1 MPIDYHLRAP
11 LFLDSL
17 TTGTTEA
24 SGALLLPTSHNGLA
38 DETVAQASVPAQ
50 PSIAFSSMLST
61 RPKLRLAVLFLG
73 FVACLSLGLLIIH
86 QAVFPILAW
95 IIPSLEVPF
104 YDLAVYGAYPEQD
117 YVSFKTPSS
126 QPNLVRWDEQCDTG
140 YVLVSLNGASIAHP
154 GPSIYDARGG
164 LVWTTEEYG
173 IALNLRVQKYR
184 GQDVLTFWAGKKAAT
199 SGKGSYFILDNSYK
213 LIKKLDAVG
222 EGKHGDLHEFR
233 ITDNNTALITVYVEK
248 QADLTGMGMFRG
260 ANGWIVDS
268 LFQEIDLDTNKLL
281 FEWKA
286 SEHFP
291 AAESYMTH
299 PFGGYVKSIPFD
311 FFHINSVEKD
321 PSTGH
326 YLISSRHTHSI
337 SLIHSTTGEVL
348 WQLGGAHSDFE
359 DLSDG
364 AATDFKWQ
372 HDARFISTP
381 VTPGAT
387 EGEYIISFF
396 DNGLAGALHVD
407 ADYSKAS
414 LVRINTA
421 SEPMTAEL
429 LHSYA
434 SLQHTL
440 AGSQGSVQVLP
451 ETGNVFVGWGASAA
465 WTEFDAESEEVLCE
479 AHLSAG
485 MSFSWERVK
494 SYRVFKV
501 PNWVGAPGWR
511 PSAEV
516 SGDRI
521 YVSWNGATEVR
532 SWELQGTTVESEVVD
547 ARDGPTAASAA
558 EDLNEGGDW
567 ETIETIERTAFEDSI
582 PLPPKSAASTADA
595 RPFLRFR
602 VVALDENKKVLPL
615 GTSNAVQRVSG
626 SWSWTLFLLALA
638 ATGTAATVWAGRVFL
653 RRRRGW
659 QAGLFSREDGWD
671 KSGAGVKYAPLE
683 DGEHEA

>member
-1 MPIDYHLRAP
+1 MPAHA
-11 LFLDSL
+11 
-17 TTGTTEA
+17 
-24 SGALLLPTSHNGLA
+24 
-38 DETVAQASVPAQ
+38 
-50 PSIAFSSMLST
+50 SIATPSMLSI
-61 RPKLRLAVLFLG
+61 RPKLRLAVLFLA
-73 FVACLSLGLLIIH
+73 FVACLSLSLLIVH
-86 QAVFPILAW
+86 QAVFPILSW
-95 IIPSLEVPF
+95 VIPSLEVPF

-126 QPNLVRWDEQCDTG
+126 QPNLLRWDEQCDTG

-173 IALNLRVQKYR
+173 IALNLRVQKYKD
-184 GQDVLTFWAGKKAAT
+184 QDVLTFWAGEKAAT
-199 SGKGSYFILDNSYK
+199 SGKGSYYILDNSYK
-213 LIKKLDAVG
+213 LIRKLDAVG

-233 ITDNNTALITVYVEK
+233 ITENNTALITVYVAK
-248 QADLTGMGMFRG
+248 QADLTDMGMFRG
-260 ANGWIVDS
+260 PNGWIVDS
-268 LFQEIDLDTNKLL
+268 LFQEIDLNTNELL

-291 AAESYMTH
+291 AAESFMTH
-299 PFGGYVKSIPFD
+299 PFGGYIESIPFD
-311 FFHINSVEKD
+311 SFHINSVEKD

-326 YLISSRHTHSI
+326 YLISSRHTHTI
-337 SLIHSTTGEVL
+337 SLIHSKTGEVI

-381 VTPGAT
+381 SSPGTA

-414 LVRINTA
+414 LVRLNTA
-421 SEPMTAEL
+421 SKPMTAEL

-434 SLQHTL
+434 SLQHIL
-440 AGSQGSVQVLP
+440 AGSQGSLQVLP

-479 AHLSAG
+479 AHLAAG

-501 PNWVGAPGWR
+501 PNWTGAPTWH
-511 PSAEV
+511 PSAKA
-516 SGDRI
+516 SGDRVF
-521 YVSWNGATEVR
+521 VSWNGATEVK
-532 SWELQGTTVESEVVD
+532 SWELQGTTSEAVE
-547 ARDGPTAASAA
+547 
-558 EDLNEGGDW
+558 EDNW
-567 ETIETIERTAFEDSI
+567 ETLETIERTAFEDSI
-582 PLPPKSAASTADA
+582 PLPPKSAASSADA
-595 RPFLRFR
+595 QPFLRFR
-602 VVALDENKKVLPL
+602 VVALDQHKNVLPL
-615 GTSNAVQRVSG
+615 GTSNAVERVPG
-626 SWSWTLFLLALA
+626 SWSWMIFLLALA
-638 ATGTAATVWAGRVFL
+638 ASGTAVTVRAVRMVL
-653 RRRRGW
+653 RKRRGW
-659 QAGLFSREDGWD
+659 QAGLFSRGKEGWD
-671 KSGAGVKYAPLE
+671 KGGVGVKYAPLQ
-683 DGEHEA
+683 GEHEA